1 VKPELVSE
9 LVRLRLKQAQETLV
23 DARTLLEAGR
33 TPRSVVNRAYYS
45 PEPMAEAFCR
55 ELTPG
60 AARLHLGMDRQRRQ
74 SQREIKKVVRKA
86 RLEDLCEVS
95 ENLTYWLSRSPAE
108 RVAAVEQLRS
118 THAGTSA
125 RLQRLARVVQR
136 PRS

>member
-1 VKPELVSE
+1 
-9 LVRLRLKQAQETLV
+9 
-23 DARTLLEAGR
+23 
-33 TPRSVVNRAYYS
+33 
-45 PEPMAEAFCR
+45 
-55 ELTPG
+55 
-60 AARLHLGMDRQRRQ
+60 MDPQRRQ
-74 SQREIKKVVRKA
+74 PQREIKKVVRRE

-95 ENLTYWLSRSPAE
+95 DNLAYWLSRSPAE